1 MSGNGTTFVRRRG
14 TTAVPNATV
23 WDDKLSYG
31 ALGLLTVILSS
42 PARKGGN
49 GYRAYM
55 KRGAGQAVVLRLLGE
70 LNAAGYRHQFKRR
83 EGGKMI
89 TDTIISE
96 TPLSADEA
104 AKWHAEQ
111 LAKKTPTKREKPT
124 HGGDPDRALVN
135 RALKTHASSVPE
147 DQVSLTSYLSKE
159 TVDSKKA
166 EPQLAECSSCNRW
179 RTTDNLTA
187 SGVCIDCLPQPAA
200 PRPSPVLGRSYQD
213 FIRARNLAKDA
224 REPVPSNFDEWLA
237 TRPVPAA
244 ENNPMTAASA

>member
-1 MSGNGTTFVRRRG
+1 MSAAGKTFVRRRG
-14 TTAVPNATV
+14 TTAIPNATV
-23 WDDKLSYG
+23 WDDRLSYV

-55 KRGAGQAVVLRLLGE
+55 KRGAGQTVVLRALGE
-70 LNAAGYRHQFKRR
+70 LNEAGYRHQFKRR

-104 AKWHAEQ
+104 AKWHAQ
-111 LAKKTPTKREKPT
+111 QVTKSAPTVQRKPT
-124 HGGDPDRALVN
+124 HGDAPHRASEN
-135 RALKTHASSVPE
+135 RAWESNASSVPE

-213 FIRARNLAKDA
+213 FIRARNLAKEA

-237 TRPVPAA
+237 TRPVPTAQT
-244 ENNPMTAASA
+244 NPMTAASA